1 MIAFVNNYVTVQHR
15 NLILAPGRS
24 AFPLLKLILRDR
36 IARTKPAVNPPQFP
50 WASVGQSLPFSHRP
64 FPSVRN
70 LDISGNEVL
79 YRDYVGTS
87 LICMKLPTNW
97 HISYEDGAT
106 NSCMLPL

>member
-70 LDISGNEVL
+70 LDISGNEALYSFARNPGAVRDTGLVL
-79 YRDYVGTS
+79 AAS
-87 LICMKLPTNW
+87 
-97 HISYEDGAT
+97 HSA
-106 NSCMLPL
+106 